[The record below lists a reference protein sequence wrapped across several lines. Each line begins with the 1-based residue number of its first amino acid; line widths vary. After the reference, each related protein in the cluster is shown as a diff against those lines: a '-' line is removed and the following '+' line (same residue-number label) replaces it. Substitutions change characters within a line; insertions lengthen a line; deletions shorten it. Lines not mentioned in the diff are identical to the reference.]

1 MTRRRL
7 IAFGAGLTL
16 LFLILNLPLSLAVAA
31 SGLGGSLFSARKA
44 EGSVWNGTLREV
56 SIDGIPVGDVAARLS
71 FWRLFQGHIALSL
84 NGITDPGSRA
94 RLLASFAS
102 TGVDGLNTRIAAP
115 AAFAPL
121 PVANLAL
128 TDLLAEMRG
137 ERCVIAGGRIE
148 AVVDGAVVGLPSQL
162 ILTGTPRCDGNAILA
177 PLASAGNRE
186 QLRMRI
192 APNGQYS
199 FRLRVRPADTAV
211 AERLRTIGF
220 RESAAGFD
228 MEATGR
234 F

>member
-1 MTRRRL
+1 VTKQRL
-7 IAFGAGLTL
+7 IAFGGVLTL
-16 LFLILNLPLSLAVAA
+16 FFLILNLPLSLAVAA
-31 SGLGGSLFSARKA
+31 SGLGGTLFSARKA
-44 EGSVWNGTLREV
+44 EGSVWNGVLREV
-56 SIDGIPVGDVAARLS
+56 SIDGIPIGDVAARLS
-71 FWRLFQGHIALSL
+71 LWRLFRGHIALTL

-102 TGVDGLNTRIAAP
+102 AGVDGLNTRIAAP

-121 PVANLAL
+121 PVSSLAL
-128 TDLLAEMRG
+128 TELLAELRG
-137 ERCVIAGGRIE
+137 DRCVIAGGRIE

-177 PLASAGNRE
+177 PLQSAGGAE

-199 FRLRVRPADTAV
+199 FRLRVRPVDTAV
-211 AERLRTIGF
+211 AERLRAVGF
-220 RESAAGFD
+220 REGAAGFD